1 MASVFAFPLYAA
13 DEVDVFFLRPA
24 ENTVTGRVDQDALRN
39 GGEAISGVGKL
50 AQQFVLRLFT
60 PIGGQ
65 AYEPRE
71 GSQFMLDVTAG
82 RIRTAEQA
90 RRSFAISRE
99 EIISQFARD
108 QELWPQIPDD
118 ERLAEIELVAAS
130 VVQDSVFLV
139 VRIVSVAGQATA
151 VTLPITFG

>member
-1 MASVFAFPLYAA
+1 MSSVFAFPVYAA

-24 ENTVTGRVDQDALRN
+24 ADTISGRVEQDILRD

-65 AYEPRE
+65 RYEPRE

-82 RIRTAEQA
+82 RTRTADQV
-90 RRSFAISRE
+90 RRSFAIARE
-99 EIISQFARD
+99 EIISQFLRD
-108 QELWPQIPDD
+108 QELWSHIPDD
-118 ERLAEIELVAAS
+118 ERLAEVELVS
-130 VVQDSVFLV
+130 VNVVQDSIFLV
-139 VRIVSVAGQATA
+139 VRIISVAGQATA